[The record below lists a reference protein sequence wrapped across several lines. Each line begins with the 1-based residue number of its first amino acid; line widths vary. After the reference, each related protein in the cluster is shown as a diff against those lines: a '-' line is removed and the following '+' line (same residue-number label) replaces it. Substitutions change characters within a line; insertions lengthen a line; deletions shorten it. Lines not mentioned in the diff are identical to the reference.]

1 MESGRGETRIVRG
14 AAKGVDH
21 EVHAKRR
28 LEMTQMIQKD
38 IMCRRV
44 MKSVGE
50 M

>member
-1 MESGRGETRIVRG
+1 MESGRGETRVVRG

-21 EVHAKRR
+21 EVHAKKG
-28 LEMTQMIQKD
+28 LEMAQMIRKD
-38 IMCRRV
+38 IMCRRL